1 MAVEIPVDAK
11 NNPKVAFQCMVEG
24 IFKTMNV
31 CFPACIYEP
40 YDKETRTV
48 TVLPLIKYKEFDG
61 KETKFK
67 ERQPFPMF
75 VRRIRCGGF
84 AIETPLHVGDTG
96 WVIASDRV
104 TSDLREKGRK
114 TTDVLADD
122 VSVDTI
128 NEEYQSEPEIQ
139 ATHTFLSGFF
149 IPDSWSDVGYED
161 RFKDADDVTVDGD
174 KDLYI
179 GTSLDTKE
187 TYQAGEEYDKRS
199 SCSIVMKNSKDYE
212 GGPMLA
218 ISQSLPKEDK
228 KYASIQLGDATVKII
243 STGNEATE
251 GDSSDNK
258 ENKTTFSIAGN
269 RVSLLTSVQGK
280 SRNITIDE
288 EGITLYAG
296 ESSILIGDDGIKIS
310 GNLSITGRFSADSM
324 SLGNKMISV
333 VGEKQGNLSAQ

>member
-1 MAVEIPVDAK
+1 MSVEIPVDAK

-31 CFPACIYEP
+31 CFPACIYGP

-48 TVLPLIKYKEFDG
+48 TVLPLVKYKDFDG
-61 KETKFK
+61 KETEFK
-67 ERQPFPMF
+67 KRQPFPMF

-128 NEEYQSEPEIQ
+128 NEEYQSEPKVQ
-139 ATHTFLSGFF
+139 STHTFLSGFF
-149 IPDSWSDVGYED
+149 IPDSWSDVDYQT
-161 RFKDADDVTVDGD
+161 RFKDAEDLEVDAN

-187 TYQAGEEYDKRS
+187 TYEAGEEYDKRS
-199 SCSIVMKNSKDYE
+199 SCSIVMKNSKEYE
-212 GGPMLA
+212 SGPMLV
-218 ISQSLPKEDK
+218 ISQSSPKGDGK
-228 KYASIQLGDATVKII
+228 FASIQLGDALLKVI
-243 STGNEATE
+243 STGAEATDGE
-251 GDSSDNK
+251 TRTDVTVAGDN
-258 ENKTTFSIAGN
+258 
-269 RVSLLTSVQGK
+269 VSVFT
-280 SRNITIDE
+280 TIDGKTRYLNIDGDGITLSAGETSISITE
-288 EGITLYAG
+288 EGINIFGNVTINGSMSADEIIMG
-296 ESSILIGDDGIKIS
+296 NKKIS
-310 GNLSITGRFSADSM
+310 TVGEGHGNL
-324 SLGNKMISV
+324 V
-333 VGEKQGNLSAQ
+333 AQ